1 MTRMPT
7 ATNDDGEAARF
18 PTEVFHP
25 QIIELISELCEKKLY
40 QPDHVGT
47 ALLSAFAAAIGS
59 SYNVRI
65 DHTHVEPSIL
75 WAVIVAPPGMR
86 KTPLLNLLYNAFQ
99 QYDLERQEAHKL
111 AKEEKKF
118 YPIKFNT
125 FPLEAVIEAQ
135 DINPK
140 GTICHVDEITSL
152 TGNFNRYHN
161 GDDESYLLR
170 MFSGDGLSWVL
181 KTKPTIITESSCVNI
196 VGSTQPNKLRNF
208 VTESR
213 LDSGFIYRF
222 IFACPE
228 CVVPM
233 PSDIDINPAIID
245 RYEALIMKMLKTEAK
260 LKTLTYTPEARAEI
274 HEWKCRNVQRMNDL
288 IEENNDDLAG
298 LLSKRESL
306 LYRFSLI
313 IHVVNCSATGNDI
326 PEWIELPAVISAEA
340 LLDYYYQQTL
350 TAIGYSERPL
360 GLKHLKPW
368 EVKLFK
374 ALPHNFTRSEAIAKA
389 RELKLGKS
397 ESSINRLLADRR
409 CFSTNRKG
417 DYAKA
422 VKA

>member
-7 ATNDDGEAARF
+7 ATNDDGEATRF

-25 QIIELISELCEKKLY
+25 QIIELISELCEKKLF
-40 QPDHVGT
+40 QTDHVGT

-75 WAVIVAPPGMR
+75 WAVIVAQSGMR
-86 KTPLLNLLYNAFQ
+86 KSPLLNLLFRLFE
-99 QYDLERQEAHKL
+99 QYDLERQETHRL
-111 AKEEKKF
+111 AGEKKKF
-118 YPIKFNT
+118 YPIKFDT
-125 FPLEAVIEAQ
+125 FPLEALIEAQ
-135 DINPK
+135 ELTPK
-140 GTICHVDEITSL
+140 GTFLFIDEILSL

-161 GDDESYLLR
+161 GDDESYLLK
-170 MFSGDGLSWVL
+170 MFSGNGLAWVL
-181 KTKPTIITESSCVNI
+181 KTRPTILTESSCVNI
-196 VGSTQPNKLRNF
+196 SGGIQPHKLRNF
-208 VTESR
+208 ITEAR

-228 CVVPM
+228 CVIPM
-233 PSDIDINPAIID
+233 PTDIDIDPTIID
-245 RYEALIMKMLKTEAK
+245 RYEELLLKLLKTEAK
-260 LKTLTYTPEARAEI
+260 LKTLTFTPEARAENFK
-274 HEWKCRNVQRMNDL
+274 WKCRNVQRMRDL

-326 PEWIELPAVISAEA
+326 PERIELPAVISAEA
-340 LLDYYYQQTL
+340 LLEYYYQQTL

-360 GLKHLKPW
+360 ALKHLKPW
-368 EVKLFK
+368 EAELFK
-374 ALPHNFTRSEAIAKA
+374 ALPHNFTRSAAITKA
-389 RELKLGKS
+389 GELKLGKS
-397 ESSINRLLADRR
+397 EASIDRLLRDRR
-409 CFSTNRKG
+409 CFSTNG
-417 DYAKA
+417 AGSYAKA